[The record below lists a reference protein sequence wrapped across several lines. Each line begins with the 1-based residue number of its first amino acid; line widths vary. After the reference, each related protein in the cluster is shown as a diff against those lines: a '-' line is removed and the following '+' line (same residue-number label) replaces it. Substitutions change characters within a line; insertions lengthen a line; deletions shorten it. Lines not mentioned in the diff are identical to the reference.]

1 MSTCCKVRRR
11 RAGPQ
16 AWRSRGEQRRE
27 EEAGPRSPARPSGLG
42 EGSSRRVYLLKA
54 AGITLG
60 REISSAGH
68 GRGPTGRQGRR
79 WRGGGG
85 SSPAA
90 GERGPASGTHVS
102 PFVTARVSGPGSSRG
117 GRAPPV
123 RARSRGSVRGP
134 PRPGGSRRGKDGS
147 RGRGDEPG
155 PGAGS
160 GAAAGSPGS
169 SGQAPPR
176 TARGPR
182 VWLCAG
188 RRKHSGPEHPFG
200 PSFRPSAGRAAAG
213 PAPAPSGAW
222 LLGAVAGGSQRSV
235 SPWRNSR
242 ATCLCFSS
250 ALRKRTDGVLQ
261 RESSRVRL

>member
-1 MSTCCKVRRR
+1 MLQGTQAPG
-11 RAGPQ
+11 RAPGLAEPGR
-16 AWRSRGEQRRE
+16 AAPGGGGGTPIARPPLGVGRGEF
-27 EEAGPRSPARPSGLG
+27 APRVLTEGGGDHTWPGDLLGRP
-42 EGSSRRVYLLKA
+42 RPRPHRA
-54 AGITLG
+54 AG
-60 REISSAGH
+60 EKVA
-68 GRGPTGRQGRR
+68 
-79 WRGGGG
+79 GGGG

>member
-117 GRAPPV
+117 GRASPV

-147 RGRGDEPG
+147 RGRGDRNAR
-155 PGAGS
+155 AGTS
-160 GAAAGSPGS
+160 RGLGL
-169 SGQAPPR
+169 GQAPPR
-176 TARGPR
+176 AARDPR
-182 VWLCAG
+182 V
-188 RRKHSGPEHPFG
+188 RRCRGQP
-200 PSFRPSAGRAAAG
+200 
-213 PAPAPSGAW
+213 
-222 LLGAVAGGSQRSV
+222 
-235 SPWRNSR
+235 
-242 ATCLCFSS
+242 
-250 ALRKRTDGVLQ
+250 GVLWSGCA
-261 RESSRVRL
+261 REDESTRVRSTRLVPVSDLLQGELLQILRPLRAVPG